1 VRDSRGAIRR
11 RKKQRE
17 RKTENEVKAFEYGM
31 RTHREAVTPTVK
43 RRAAAV
49 GFGLGVA
56 ATVGAYYLLGWALH
70 G

>member
-1 VRDSRGAIRR
+1 
-11 RKKQRE
+11 
-17 RKTENEVKAFEYGM
+17 M